1 MNSEDISPKYFIAD
15 YEDFTGDKRLDR
27 RLQQLSQNLSL
38 TPGSNISQLSDSRSE
53 QVAYYRLLEN
63 DKLTEEALIT
73 EHTSRMEKLCED
85 RDLLVLMDTCEVN
98 LSKNKNRIKPG
109 SGIGQSA
116 NSENATC
123 FKFHPGLV
131 LNESD
136 FNVLGFSGI
145 KVFHTQ
151 PGLNRHQRNYK
162 RTPIQEKESYKWIDV
177 CLQSKKTLSKANRVT
192 FIQDREGDIF
202 EQFALV
208 PEKQYHLLVRSRTTR
223 KTSDELDLYAAMEE
237 LPLAGTYTIEIEE
250 DKRHKRKK
258 RTAQM
263 AICYGKFS
271 IKRPGNLKVN
281 DYPEYIEVYGV
292 WAQEVTP
299 GVAEEDLIDWKLLTT
314 HTLDNVDDALKMMA
328 WYKARWYIEQL
339 FRLLKKQGFGI
350 EEARLETGW
359 AIRKLVLIQLSSLLK
374 IIQMNIAYSSP
385 EGGQPIEEVFN
396 EQEIEVLRQVEKR
409 LQGNTKKTKNNN
421 DPVRTKWATWIIG
434 RLGGWKGYESQGPPG
449 VICLKRGLDRFYGI
463 FEGIQIAKDMCT
475 G

>member
-1 MNSEDISPKYFIAD
+1 MKQEDISPKYFIPD
-15 YEDFTGDKRLDR
+15 YKDFTSDKRLDK
-27 RLQQLSQNLSL
+27 RLQQLSQNLCINPS
-38 TPGSNISQLSDSRSE
+38 SNISQLSDSRSE

-63 DKLTEEALIT
+63 EKLTEEALIA
-73 EHTSRMEKLCED
+73 EHTSRMEKLCFG
-85 RDLLVLMDTCEVN
+85 RNLLVLMDTCEVN
-98 LSKNKNRIKPG
+98 LCKNKNRIKPG

-116 NSENATC
+116 NSESATC
-123 FKFHPGLV
+123 FKLHPGLV
-131 LNESD
+131 LNEND

-145 KVFHTQ
+145 KIFHT
-151 PGLNRHQRNYK
+151 PVGLIGHQRNYK
-162 RTPIQEKESYKWIDV
+162 RAPIQEKESYKWIDV
-177 CLQSKKTLSKANRVT
+177 CLQSKKTLSRANRTT

-208 PEKQYHLLVRSRTTR
+208 PDEQYHLLVRSRTTR
-223 KTSDELDLYAAMEE
+223 KTSDEQDLYAAMKE
-237 LPLAGTYTIEIEE
+237 LPAAGTYTIEIDD
-250 DKRHKRKK
+250 DKRHKKQK

-271 IKRPGNLKVN
+271 IKRPGNLRIK

-292 WAQEVTP
+292 WAQEITP
-299 GVAEEDLIDWKLLTT
+299 DVAEEDLINWKLLTT
-314 HTLDNVDDALKMMA
+314 HTINNVDDALQMVD

-350 EEARLETGW
+350 EGARLETGW
-359 AIRKLVLIQLSSLLK
+359 AIRKLVLIQLSGLLK
-374 IIQMNIAYSSP
+374 IIQMNIAYNSP

-396 EQEIEVLRQVEKR
+396 EQQIEVLRHIEKR
-409 LQGNTKKTKNNN
+409 LQGHTRKTQNNN
-421 DPVRTKWATWIIG
+421 NPDRTKWATWVIA
-434 RLGGWKGYESQGPPG
+434 RLGGWKGYDSQGPPG